1 MIETIITWARS
12 LFMYVIADA
21 TDNSITFSKRL
32 FKSLNVMKLDVAKVY
47 TFYIPDVKC
56 YGFILNPNFEQETQL
71 ADVQYNQKKH
81 CVGYECLVPTVNR
94 ILYDYGLQAN
104 NRYKLSVKA
113 CKMPNGTRYYQIC
126 RPYGNNTRKHSQTR
140 HNFLQKWSH
149 RLNISHS
156 QDSRS

>member
-94 ILYDYGLQAN
+94 IFYDYGLQAN
-104 NRYKLSVKA
+104 TRCKLSVKVR
-113 CKMPNGTRYYQIC
+113 KMPNGSRYYQIC
-126 RPYGNNTRKHSQTR
+126 RPYGNNTRKHS
-140 HNFLQKWSH
+140 
-149 RLNISHS
+149 
-156 QDSRS
+156 